1 MLFLPY
7 CLTANLNLGSQTL
20 PRNLSNSNEE
30 TIRNQRSPNCQIA
43 GTGNSSSYDSQMG
56 SYNSMKLQRG
66 SGNSGRRT
74 PSNEGGFGSMRDRD
88 GQNDELSL
96 AYQPGLGT
104 DSSIDYTPGRPSSKS
119 TLRKQSSLKSQSTRG
134 GGHQR
139 AQQLPQIDHYSARG
153 TTGRGRGQ
161 RENSRNVT
169 QPDGRK
175 KMRSRSTDHLN
186 YSGKENIDSG
196 TLKKMLKP
204 FQNSR
209 RIESPLTSPEGRG
222 NIRNINR
229 PNNTRGRNGE
239 RGNGNFYKYS
249 SDRDMGFSSEP
260 EANSQPQSLDKAN
273 GAPSMSGNSDQSSWE
288 QYVQR
293 RRIDAGGCGTQNNGE
308 LYLDFP
314 DRLNGSP
321 PSDSG
326 GIFDCTNNAFAT
338 TPSSSN
344 GNSDIEGGPASPT
357 SQLLMEYEEHLRNTL
372 EKGLDAESFSLH
384 TFEALLSRSMENLG
398 AVCIH
403 IIYIYIYIYKVDC
416 VVLWYSE

>member
-1 MLFLPY
+1 MRSER
-7 CLTANLNLGSQTL
+7 SQGQ
-20 PRNLSNSNEE
+20 LSGN
-30 TIRNQRSPNCQIA
+30 
-43 GTGNSSSYDSQMG
+43 GNSSTYDGQVG
-56 SYNSMKLQRG
+56 SYNAMKTRRG
-66 SGNSGRRT
+66 GAGSAPDGGR
-74 PSNEGGFGSMRDRD
+74 SNEGGFGSMRDRD
-88 GQNDELSL
+88 GLPNDELSL
-96 AYQPGLGT
+96 SYQPGGT
-104 DSSIDYTPGRPSSKS
+104 DSSVDYNTTRPSNNVKGS
-119 TLRKQSSLKSQSTRG
+119 LRKQSSLKTSRG
-134 GGHQR
+134 NGQARTQHVPSNE
-139 AQQLPQIDHYSARG
+139 AYSSRG
-153 TTGRGRGQ
+153 ASRGRGQ
-161 RENSRNVT
+161 RENSRNCT

-175 KMRSRSTDHLN
+175 KIRSRSTDHLN

-204 FQNSR
+204 FQNSG

-222 NIRNINR
+222 NFRNANR
-229 PNNTRGRNGE
+229 VNNTRGRSNGE
-239 RGNGNFYKYS
+239 RGNGNLYKYS

-260 EANSQPQSLDKAN
+260 EAGSQQQSLEKGN
-273 GAPSMSGNSDQSSWE
+273 GVTGMRGNDQSSWD
-288 QYVQR
+288 QYIQR

-326 GIFDCTNNAFAT
+326 GIFDCANNAFAT

-344 GNSDIEGGPASPT
+344 GNSDIEGPASPT

-398 AVCIH
+398 IFC
-403 IIYIYIYIYKVDC
+403 
-416 VVLWYSE
+416 L

>member
-1 MLFLPY
+1 
-7 CLTANLNLGSQTL
+7 LN
-20 PRNLSNSNEE
+20 NSHDD
-30 TIRNQRSPNCQIA
+30 TIRNERSQGQA
-43 GTGNSSSYDSQMG
+43 SVGGNSSSYDGQVAN
-56 SYNSMKLQRG
+56 YNAMKTRR
-66 SGNSGRRT
+66 SGGGNVPNDGVR
-74 PSNEGGFGSMRDRD
+74 PNDGGFGSMRDRD
-88 GQNDELSL
+88 GLQNDELSL
-96 AYQPGLGT
+96 SYQPGGT
-104 DSSIDYTPGRPSSKS
+104 DSSVDYNTTRPSTNTKG
-119 TLRKQSSLKSQSTRG
+119 LRKQSSLKNQSNRG
-134 GGHQR
+134 GGQLR
-139 AQQLPQIDHYSARG
+139 TQQLPQSEPYSTRG
-153 TTGRGRGQ
+153 ASRGRGQ
-161 RENSRNVT
+161 RDSSRNIT

-175 KMRSRSTDHLN
+175 KIRSRSTDHLN

-204 FQNSR
+204 FQNSG

-222 NIRNINR
+222 NFRNVNR
-229 PNNTRGRNGE
+229 PNNARGRNGE
-239 RGNGNFYKYS
+239 RGNSSLYKYS

-260 EANSQPQSLDKAN
+260 EAGSQQQSLDKGN
-273 GAPSMSGNSDQSSWE
+273 GVPGMRNSNDQSSWD
-288 QYVQR
+288 QYIQR

-326 GIFDCTNNAFAT
+326 GIFDCANNAFAT

-398 AVCIH
+398 T
-403 IIYIYIYIYKVDC
+403 IIKI
-416 VVLWYSE
+416 

>member
-1 MLFLPY
+1 MVNYNP
-7 CLTANLNLGSQTL
+7 TKT
-20 PRNLSNSNEE
+20 R
-30 TIRNQRSPNCQIA
+30 RS
-43 GTGNSSSYDSQMG
+43 
-56 SYNSMKLQRG
+56 G
-66 SGNSGRRT
+66 SGNVPNDGVRT
-74 PSNEGGFGSMRDRD
+74 NDGGFGSMRDRD
-88 GQNDELSL
+88 GLQNDELSL
-96 AYQPGLGT
+96 SYQPGGT
-104 DSSIDYTPGRPSSKS
+104 DSSVDYNTSRPSTNSKGS
-119 TLRKQSSLKSQSTRG
+119 LRKQSSLKTQSARG
-134 GGHQR
+134 SGQPR
-139 AQQLPQIDHYSARG
+139 TQQLPQSDTYGATRG
-153 TTGRGRGQ
+153 ASRGRGQ

-175 KMRSRSTDHLN
+175 KIRSRSTDHLN

-204 FQNSR
+204 FQNSG

-222 NIRNINR
+222 NFRNVNR
-229 PNNTRGRNGE
+229 SSNTRGRNGE
-239 RGNGNFYKYS
+239 RGNSSLYKYS

-260 EANSQPQSLDKAN
+260 EAGSQQQSLDKAN
-273 GAPSMSGNSDQSSWE
+273 GVPGMRDSNDQSTWD
-288 QYVQR
+288 QYIQR

-326 GIFDCTNNAFAT
+326 GIFDCANNAFAT

-344 GNSDIEGGPASPT
+344 GNSDIEGAPASPT

-398 AVCIH
+398 RIILSFFVIRFVYVKNNCIWDSSL
-403 IIYIYIYIYKVDC
+403 I
-416 VVLWYSE
+416 VL